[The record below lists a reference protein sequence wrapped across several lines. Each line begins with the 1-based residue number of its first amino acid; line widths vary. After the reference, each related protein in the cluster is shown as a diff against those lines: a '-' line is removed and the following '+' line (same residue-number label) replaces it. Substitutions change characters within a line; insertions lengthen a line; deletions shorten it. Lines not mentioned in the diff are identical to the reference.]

1 MNFEYSDEQRLLS
14 DTLRK
19 FLGTGYSFDARGKII
34 ASPAGFSEDVWA
46 ALAEM
51 GILGVPFDAV
61 YGGFGGT
68 TIDMLIVFEA
78 LGEALVVEPY
88 LATIGLGGR
97 FVARGGTAEQRAR
110 ILPALIQGKHKMA
123 LAQTEAGARWDL
135 PRVATRAT
143 KSGDGWVLDGDK
155 RAVLHGG
162 CADTLVVSART
173 GGAPD
178 DRRGISLFLV
188 ERNAPGISVSDYRGL
203 DNLRLANVRLSGVR
217 VGRDSLL
224 GREGEGFDLL
234 EEVVDYAT
242 ALLCAE
248 AVGAIK
254 YAHDATLEYLKTRRQ
269 FGVPIGTFQAL
280 QHRMVDILISYEQA
294 RSIACLA
301 CVKVDSADAAE
312 RRRVVSA
319 AKLKIADAARHVS
332 QEAVQL
338 HGGMGMTEELKISHT
353 FRRLTMIAQAFGDA
367 DHHLARFAATR
378 STRSAAP
385 SVPALGDDGRD
396 QFGHA

>member
-1 MNFEYSDEQRLLS
+1 
-14 DTLRK
+14 
-19 FLGTGYSFDARGKII
+19 
-34 ASPAGFSEDVWA
+34 
-46 ALAEM
+46 M

-68 TIDMLIVFEA
+68 TIDLLIVFEA

-88 LATIGLGGR
+88 LATVGLGGR
-97 FVARGGTAEQRAR
+97 VVARGGSAAQRAR
-110 ILPALIQGKHKMA
+110 VLPALIQGKLKMA
-123 LAQTEAGARWDL
+123 LAQTEADARWDL
-135 PRVATRAT
+135 RHVATRAR
-143 KSGDGWVLDGDK
+143 KSGDGWVLEGDK

-162 CADTLVVSART
+162 CADLLVVSVRT
-173 GGAPD
+173 AGEAGDA
-178 DRRGISLFLV
+178 RGISLFLV
-188 ERNAPGISVSDYRGL
+188 ERNAPGVAVTEYRGL
-203 DNLRLANVRLSGVR
+203 DNLRLADIRLSGVR
-217 VGRDSLL
+217 VGADALL
-224 GREGEGFDLL
+224 GSEGEGFGLL
-234 EEVVDYAT
+234 DEVVDYGT
-242 ALLCAE
+242 VLLCAE

-254 YAHDATLEYLKTRRQ
+254 YAHDATLDYLKTRRQ
-269 FGVPIGTFQAL
+269 FGVPIGSFQAL

-319 AKLKIADAARHVS
+319 AKIKIADAARHVS

-367 DHHLARFAATR
+367 DHHLARFAAAR
-378 STRSAAP
+378 R
-385 SVPALGDDGRD
+385 
-396 QFGHA
+396 